1 MMHEIGVLE
10 FLGAAL
16 AISGGFRFGQHAL
29 TVTGAVLI
37 CLGAFQLWMGA

>member
-16 AISGGFRFGQHAL
+16 AISGGFRFGHAAFV
-29 TVTGAVLI
+29 VTGGILI
-37 CLGAFQLWMGA
+37 FLGALEMWSGA